1 MKNFLIIIGILGIII
16 TALKFSIST
25 QSCNHSHE
33 SELHELSNELD
44 EIESTLL
51 DIEVVMD
58 GRISNLDNSE
68 LLKEFQIIKN
78 ELNGVN
84 EKYSQIADCKGKKN
98 DEILE
103 KVKLRIDHAVD
114 RLLDV
119 VLDKFETHCRD

>member
-68 LLKEFQIIKN
+68 LLKEFWIIKN

-98 DEILE
+98 
-103 KVKLRIDHAVD
+103 
-114 RLLDV
+114 
-119 VLDKFETHCRD
+119 